1 MSLKMHVLL
10 WLSALLPGVF
20 NFTAYQCS
28 SSYQDTIKYD
38 ALEMEN
44 CELAENWE
52 QDIED
57 VDIQMLQE
65 KFTDDVDVITCSL
78 QQTWTIGA
86 CGFTSLLYGIPQKP
100 IIDEPYI
107 LSAKQCERLYH
118 EKILEYDNQEFPI
131 SRLDAVSADI
141 TMHGTKRDTSGY
153 CGKATAFS
161 LRGKTYP
168 NNWAVVTMTGRVTRQ
183 RISFDT
189 EDKVLPLEG
198 RQVSLERSRYEGE
211 QSTFIWDLE
220 SQTCL
225 STMEEVYNG
234 PARVIIPRTKNFKK
248 QVLIQHHLEDIT
260 FGLDLK
266 EEKQLCGYKVI
277 QTQLPHIVVI
287 LHRGNFI
294 DTVEKSLDLRRT
306 DKLVGLLTFNYISR
320 TGSFTDGVRN
330 IAQNTCLNS
339 RSLILHRLDLLKEH
353 PDSVIQEI
361 FGKGYSGMVLGEC
374 LKMIF
379 DLF

>member
-1 MSLKMHVLL
+1 M
-10 WLSALLPGVF
+10 F
-20 NFTAYQCS
+20 
-28 SSYQDTIKYD
+28 
-38 ALEMEN
+38 
-44 CELAENWE
+44 
-52 QDIED
+52 
-57 VDIQMLQE
+57 
-65 KFTDDVDVITCSL
+65 
-78 QQTWTIGA
+78 
-86 CGFTSLLYGIPQKP
+86 
-100 IIDEPYI
+100 
-107 LSAKQCERLYH
+107 
-118 EKILEYDNQEFPI
+118 
-131 SRLDAVSADI
+131 
-141 TMHGTKRDTSGY
+141 
-153 CGKATAFS
+153 
-161 LRGKTYP
+161 
-168 NNWAVVTMTGRVTRQ
+168 
-183 RISFDT
+183 
-189 EDKVLPLEG
+189 
-198 RQVSLERSRYEGE
+198 
-211 QSTFIWDLE
+211 
-220 SQTCL
+220 CL

-306 DKLVGLLTFNYISR
+306 DKLDGLLTFNYISR